1 MQNLQEIDTMTPH
14 GGAREGAGRPQAE
27 NPRKPTSFALTAEEL
42 ATLDGAAKSLG
53 LSRSEYM
60 RRVIGLSDVIVAII
74 RQQQAGDD

>member
-27 NPRKPTSFALTAEEL
+27 NPRKPTSFALTADEI
-42 ATLDGAAKSLG
+42 ATLDAAAKSLG

-60 RRVIGLSDVIVAII
+60 RRVITLSDAIVAII
-74 RQQQAGDD
+74 RTNQAGDD